1 MWFFII
7 KNKEFCQKV
16 RVFADGVIF
25 YTICKGFLI
34 MDIIDKITL
43 VKGYKNCND
52 MTGYKNFVQDA
63 IC

>member
-16 RVFADGVIF
+16 RVFADDVIF
-25 YTICKGFLI
+25 YTMCKGFLI

-43 VKGYKNCND
+43 VKGYKNCKG